1 MAILLWKWF
10 INLYEYRDY
19 YDYKGKKMTLFST
32 GNFSLSDEDIKN
44 LKKSS
49 NINKNSDKYLI

>member
-1 MAILLWKWF
+1 
-10 INLYEYRDY
+10 
-19 YDYKGKKMTLFST
+19 MTLFST